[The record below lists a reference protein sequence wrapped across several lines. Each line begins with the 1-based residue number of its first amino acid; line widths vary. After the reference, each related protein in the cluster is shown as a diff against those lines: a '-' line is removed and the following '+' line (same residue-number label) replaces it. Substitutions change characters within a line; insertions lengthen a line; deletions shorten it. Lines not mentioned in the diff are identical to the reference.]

1 MRIKHYVRSL
11 PLLVLLPVA
20 VSSPAFAQDEATAT
34 ESQKKGLTAKQLH
47 SLGVEEVIVSARKK
61 DETIQDIPLAVT
73 PFFEGQME
81 RRGFTGMEDI
91 AAATPGF
98 TYEGFITAG
107 TNGNAV
113 IRGLAQQFTTSRI
126 QNVAMFIDGV
136 YMQRQSMLNM
146 GLLDMERVEVVKGP
160 QNALYGRNAFAG
172 AVNNITKRPSAEPTA
187 YISNVIGA
195 DNRLDLKGSYA
206 GPFMGSDTLLIKAT
220 AGLTRFDG
228 HTKNNHP
235 AANIDTSGP
244 STRGNV
250 GGYDDKTAALAI
262 TWDPTDTLSFHV
274 GAYHTEI
281 ERENGSGYL
290 LSGVNAA
297 RFGLRSFEDN
307 DLNCGLVVAP
317 DIGNPTQAY
326 EGFSAFCGELP
337 AQASDVAERDVDGMV
352 IDPRGIGAVAETDL
366 LTFALDWEISDT
378 LVMHYLMGYT
388 DHNSISTAGS
398 GAEDPTVGQMI
409 QVNTNAAPLGCER
422 VIVNQDGPPDCVNPT
437 PGADSS
443 TVSVNTTSSRPVSF
457 LESFSHE
464 FRFEWDLGEKID
476 MAFGAYYSKVKDE
489 QWNTIF
495 LSPLC
500 NAENIDNCK
509 VAYGD
514 DISPIVSDRGPT
526 DMTFVVAYDQG
537 LRQHGT
543 PNEHTRFE
551 DDVFAFFVALNYNL
565 TDTVKTSLEMRY
577 TEETATIERITDAF
591 AIRDGD
597 IISYNIVTD
606 RVFTFGDIGNC
617 PEGTTADPGTARICD
632 GIIDAEDER
641 TFYYFT
647 PRAIVEWS
655 YAEGRMLYA
664 SAAKGVKAGGF
675 NNASTASEQ
684 TYDAATNWTYEI
696 GSKNVFF
703 DGMLTLN
710 SAVYLVEW
718 DGLQGGQ
725 SPAHASLSASDITAN
740 IGEASSLGI
749 EVESSLKLGNV
760 FSIDMGFT
768 YNDASYGDDVKYSPA
783 VASFRCDQTDVCPD
797 DGAVGG
803 NQLAR
808 TSKVQANI
816 GFNAHKAL
824 DNGWLLSGRIDA
836 NYQSKQFITPLNLA
850 WVPDRTVWNASI
862 NALDSNDRWEF
873 NIHAKNMFNEDAAA
887 NAFHIGVFNQ
897 YLVGKLAGPTYGLST
912 KYNFF

>member
-1 MRIKHYVRSL
+1 M
-11 PLLVLLPVA
+11 
-20 VSSPAFAQDEATAT
+20 
-34 ESQKKGLTAKQLH
+34 
-47 SLGVEEVIVSARKK
+47 
-61 DETIQDIPLAVT
+61 
-73 PFFEGQME
+73 
-81 RRGFTGMEDI
+81 
-91 AAATPGF
+91 
-98 TYEGFITAG
+98 
-107 TNGNAV
+107 
-113 IRGLAQQFTTSRI
+113 
-126 QNVAMFIDGV
+126 
-136 YMQRQSMLNM
+136 
-146 GLLDMERVEVVKGP
+146 
-160 QNALYGRNAFAG
+160 
-172 AVNNITKRPSAEPTA
+172 
-187 YISNVIGA
+187 
-195 DNRLDLKGSYA
+195 
-206 GPFMGSDTLLIKAT
+206 
-220 AGLTRFDG
+220 
-228 HTKNNHP
+228 
-235 AANIDTSGP
+235 
-244 STRGNV
+244 
-250 GGYDDKTAALAI
+250 
-262 TWDPTDTLSFHV
+262 
-274 GAYHTEI
+274 
-281 ERENGSGYL
+281 
-290 LSGVNAA
+290 
-297 RFGLRSFEDN
+297 
-307 DLNCGLVVAP
+307 VAP

-366 LTFALDWEISDT
+366 LTFALDWEISET

-422 VIVNQDGPPDCVNPT
+422 VIINQDGPPDCVNPT

-703 DGMLTLN
+703 
-710 SAVYLVEW
+710 E
-718 DGLQGGQ
+718 
-725 SPAHASLSASDITAN
+725 
-740 IGEASSLGI
+740 
-749 EVESSLKLGNV
+749 
-760 FSIDMGFT
+760 
-768 YNDASYGDDVKYSPA
+768 
-783 VASFRCDQTDVCPD
+783 
-797 DGAVGG
+797 
-803 NQLAR
+803 
-808 TSKVQANI
+808 
-816 GFNAHKAL
+816 
-824 DNGWLLSGRIDA
+824 
-836 NYQSKQFITPLNLA
+836 
-850 WVPDRTVWNASI
+850 
-862 NALDSNDRWEF
+862 
-873 NIHAKNMFNEDAAA
+873 
-887 NAFHIGVFNQ
+887 
-897 YLVGKLAGPTYGLST
+897 
-912 KYNFF
+912 